1 MSNLVDWAEQEL
13 ARIGD
18 GADEMQKLMNQNVL
32 DIVKTFSEQGHSGF
46 SAGYAL
52 NLIKRLLE
60 WKPIS
65 AIEDGADAWN
75 DASHGGS
82 FLLQHKRCSAVFKH
96 EDGTVTYIYGRVFS
110 DDGGETWFT
119 RGGCDRP
126 KEEQS
131 SIEITMPFTVPDE
144 PERVLIEP
152 ELE

>member
-18 GADEMQKLMNQNVL
+18 GTDEMQNLMNQNVL

-46 SAGYAL
+46 SAEYAL

-65 AIEDGADAWN
+65 AIEDGPDEWN
-75 DASHGGS
+75 DVSRGGP

-96 EDGTVTYIYGRVFS
+96 EDGIITYIYGRVFS

-119 RGGCDRP
+119 RGGDSDRP

-131 SIEITMPFTVPDE
+131 SIEITMPFIVPDE
-144 PERVLIEP
+144 PERVLVEP
-152 ELE
+152 